1 MGKLKYK
8 NTQFPT
14 SDQPWGVFVGDHRD
28 LVYEVD
34 GYVEIEDWD
43 DLANWHIM
51 TSQRY
56 ELVTEDNPDPKFG
69 DTDMLAVM
77 AGVEEN
83 MGKRSK
89 AKKAQAED
97 KDKSNRVVAENE
109 TQQAAT
115 TEKES
120 GDTMTDN
127 TTAEFKNEDGTVEKI
142 QLPAARDES
151 KNEPP
156 TAEERQLLERTGQGD
171 AEATTEAVE
180 AAVVDALETHIEN
193 VTAESEART
202 EALGLPVDKEAVQ
215 EAAQAEAVTKADKIN
230 SKAAAKIDKTRAKA
244 DQRIERE
251 RSKKGPHA
259 DAHEADPEAE

>member
-8 NTQFPT
+8 NTQFPP
-14 SDQPWGVFVGDHRD
+14 SEQPWGVFVGDHRD

-34 GYVEIEDWD
+34 GFLEIEDWD
-43 DLANWHIM
+43 DLANWHVLS
-51 TSQRY
+51 SQRY
-56 ELVTEDNPDPKFG
+56 ELVTEDNPDPQFG

-77 AGVEEN
+77 ADVESN
-83 MGKRSK
+83 MGKRHK
-89 AKKAQAED
+89 AKAKGQDTEEAQAED
-97 KDKSNRVVAENE
+97 TNGDTQ
-109 TQQAAT
+109 TQQ
-115 TEKES
+115 EGEE
-120 GDTMTDN
+120 TMATDN
-127 TTAEFKNEDGTVEKI
+127 TTAEFRNEDGTVEKI

-156 TAEERQLLERTGQGD
+156 TAEERQLLERTGNGD

-202 EALGLPVDKEAVQ
+202 EAQGLPVDKEAVQ
-215 EAAQAEAVTKADKIN
+215 EAAQAEAVTKADMIN

-244 DQRIERE
+244 ATRVEKE

-259 DAHEADPEAE
+259 DAHEADPEEAE